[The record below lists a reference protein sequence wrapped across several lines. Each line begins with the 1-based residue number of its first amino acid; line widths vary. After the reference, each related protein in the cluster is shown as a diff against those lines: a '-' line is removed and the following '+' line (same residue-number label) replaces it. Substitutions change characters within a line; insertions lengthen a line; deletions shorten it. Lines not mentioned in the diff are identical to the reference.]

1 MGTET
6 FFFVAQ
12 GSPMTKNQA
21 SVKNLI
27 NLGIRSR
34 TRKYYHGILF
44 SRKKCLQKRY
54 SFAPPLTIR
63 PCALLNKNNDIA
75 LSLFF
80 KMGNE

>member
-54 SFAPPLTIR
+54 SFAPPLTMHWLVKLGSMIMFFGKVVAR
-63 PCALLNKNNDIA
+63 VKLL
-75 LSLFF
+75 
-80 KMGNE
+80 